1 MRNKTYEPVTMNSLE
16 YKWVIHHYGDKF
28 NFTLDQ
34 FSTLESRIDVCVK
47 ILKTYINETFKT
59 RLDAESS
66 DITPEFHYYIN
77 KYMEIENSEHNQN
90 VRDEKTYILQF
101 CLLCRGYNSDLNG
114 CYTRF
119 THKTLNAFKRDTNNH
134 IIYSGCDPT
143 TWVMLLDKNNKTTC
157 KEEEN

>member
-77 KYMEIENSEHNQN
+77 KYME
-90 VRDEKTYILQF
+90 
-101 CLLCRGYNSDLNG
+101 
-114 CYTRF
+114 
-119 THKTLNAFKRDTNNH
+119 
-134 IIYSGCDPT
+134 
-143 TWVMLLDKNNKTTC
+143 
-157 KEEEN
+157 KE